1 MKELAEIKH
10 TMSSLEIAE
19 LTGKSHDYLLKA
31 IRKMEPAWLS
41 VTGVNFD
48 ETFIVREL
56 GNGGFR
62 KDPCYQLTKRECL
75 YIATK
80 FNDEAR
86 AKLVIRWEQ
95 LEKPEKPFE
104 NPLSDLESLA
114 EHTKRPVQVLNSKK
128 INGHLIRNWDVETA
142 IKYNREHCRLV
153 TGIEPNQ
160 VKKIGKE
167 QGLKSAERTSA
178 KEVLRHIKPELAAQM
193 SINDYLVEH
202 GRKLKAA
209 NSLTQPCVPLLNEL
223 IEVKRLKA

>member
-1 MKELAEIKH
+1 MTIAEIKH

-19 LTGKSHDYLLKA
+19 LTGKTHDYILKA
-31 IRKMEPAWLS
+31 IRKMEPAWEKVS
-41 VTGVNFD
+41 GGKFD
-48 ETFIVREL
+48 CSFILNEL
-56 GNGGFR
+56 QNGGSKR
-62 KDPCYQLTKRECL
+62 QPCYILSKTECL

-104 NPLSDLESLA
+104 NPLSDIESLA

-142 IKYNREHCRLV
+142 IKYNREHCKLV
-153 TGIEPNQ
+153 TGFEPNQ
-160 VKKIGKE
+160 VRKIGKE
-167 QGLKSAERTSA
+167 QGLKSSQRGSA

-202 GRKLKAA
+202 GRKLKSA

-223 IEVKRLKA
+223 IELKRLKA